1 MKTWYIKDKDN
12 VELVE
17 STLDSNSNEV
27 KVKISKVAIL
37 YSNLSQFA
45 NGQSSVHIPG
55 HSAIANISEENEELG
70 LKLGARVIVDP
81 FLRVNTGTGT
91 IIKTRGVDVDGLLQD
106 FMTISM
112 EDVFALP
119 DGIKDNSAIFAD
131 YIAMGIK
138 AFAEMDCNKGDYVV
152 ISGASTLGL
161 IMCQLAQY
169 YQLVP
174 ILVDFDKSRLEL
186 VSSWGIPYIVNPT
199 FDNVDSKVQKITA
212 GRMADVVIITGE
224 ALDSDA
230 ILRLVK
236 EEGKLFVVGYS
247 GYNVSG
253 LSANVILRKQ
263 LQVRGICN
271 GDGEISSAINL
282 LANNIIK
289 TDGIVNLEYNFDDVP
304 KILKECAKHPQNNQ
318 EILISIE

>member
-1 MKTWYIKDKDN
+1 MKAWYIKDKDN

-17 STLDSNSNEV
+17 STLSCGPNEV

-37 YSNLSQFA
+37 YSNLSTFA
-45 NGQSSVHIPG
+45 NGQNLIHIPG
-55 HSAIANISEENEELG
+55 HSAVAHVSDEKEELG
-70 LKLGARVIVDP
+70 LKLGSRVIVDP
-81 FLRVNTGTGT
+81 FVKVNSGNG
-91 IIKTRGVDVDGLLQD
+91 IVVKTRGVDVDGLLQD
-106 FMTISM
+106 FITVPSD
-112 EDVFALP
+112 DVYLLP
-119 DGIKDNSAIFAD
+119 DGIKDNAAIFAD

-138 AFAEMDCNKGDYVV
+138 TFSDLECNKGDYIV

-161 IMCQLAQY
+161 ILCQLAQY
-169 YQLVP
+169 YQMVP

-186 VSSWGIPYIVNPT
+186 ALSWGIPYVINPT
-199 FDNVDSKVQKITA
+199 FDAVDSRVQVITA
-212 GRMADVVIITGE
+212 GRMADVVIVAGE

-236 EEGKLFVVGYS
+236 EEGKAVIVGYS
-247 GYNVSG
+247 GYQISG
-253 LSANVILRKQ
+253 LSANVILRKK
-263 LQVRGICN
+263 LQILGISD

-289 TDGIVNLEYNFDDVP
+289 TEGILNLEYEFEDVP
-304 KILKECAKHPQNNQ
+304 KILKESSKYPHNNQ